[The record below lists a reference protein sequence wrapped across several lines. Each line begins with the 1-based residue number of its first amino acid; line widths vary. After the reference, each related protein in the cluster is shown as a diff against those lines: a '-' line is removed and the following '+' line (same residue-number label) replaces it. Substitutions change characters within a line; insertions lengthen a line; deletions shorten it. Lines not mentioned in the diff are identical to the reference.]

1 MLIEGMTGGS
11 AAGVSSG
18 GEGLTEAAS
27 RRGRGLRRV
36 LGRRLGRGRWW
47 WRKVAAAGGVVAIFG
62 WVLGARN
69 GRRVVTGFNGD
80 EGGGG

>member
-1 MLIEGMTGGS
+1 
-11 AAGVSSG
+11 
-18 GEGLTEAAS
+18 
-27 RRGRGLRRV
+27 
-36 LGRRLGRGRWW
+36 
-47 WRKVAAAGGVVAIFG
+47 VVAIFG